1 MANTIITKNSATATA
16 VPTAGQLVQ
25 GELAVNVTDK
35 RLFTENSGGTV
46 VEVGTNPSTI
56 AVAGNATV
64 GGTLGVTGL
73 ATLASSTLTA
83 NPTLSAGTAN
93 GVTYLNGSKVLTSG
107 SGLTTNGNSLGV
119 GSSDFGGAGSINVSV
134 GVAGTTTGGL
144 QLWSTTTGQHYVQF
158 GDGTAGAATY
168 AGAIGYSHATDQMF
182 FYANAAEQMRLT
194 STGLGIGTSSP
205 QVQLHLQSDAPVI
218 RLTDTTANTNAEIFC
233 NSAAGSM
240 YLRADKDNTAAN
252 SVIGFQ
258 IDGSDKMTLDS
269 SGNLGLGVTPSA
281 WISAYKGF
289 DIGTTTSLYG
299 RTDSTMEFALAL
311 NGYRASSGSWLYR
324 NNGAAARYNQNSGTH
339 WWDVAPSGTAG
350 GTISFTQ
357 AMTLDASGRLGIG
370 LTSMGRELQ
379 IYSSAPSVQLQ
390 NASSGTTNTDGF
402 QLQLSGSDAY
412 ISNWENGA
420 QIFATNSTE
429 RLRIDSSGTVLIG
442 ESSSDLAATSKALV
456 IGSAGFGVQH
466 SGSTG
471 TYLKINPGAANG
483 TVDFKFDARS
493 GNYPAATFWTSNEE
507 RVRIDSSGNFMVGIT
522 VNQGAKVSVAAAE
535 SVAYWGRTT
544 ATGAAVNVLWNSA
557 TSGDNQFA
565 LFYSD
570 GGPSL
575 RGSITLNR
583 GAGLI
588 AFNTTSDYR
597 AKEVSGSV
605 QNALSIVTQLK
616 PYMGKMKG
624 ATVERPMFI
633 AHETQAIAPYAVTG
647 DKDAVDQDGKPLFQ
661 QMDHSSL
668 VPLLTAALQE
678 ALAKIE
684 SLTARVS
691 ALEGN

>member
-46 VEVGTNPSTI
+46 VELGVNPSS
-56 AVAGNATV
+56 
-64 GGTLGVTGL
+64 L
-73 ATLASSTLTA
+73 
-83 NPTLSAGTAN
+83 TLSGGTAN

-107 SGLTTNGNSLGV
+107 SALTFDGSALAVTGTLSAGNGISYFNNLDANIMLRVGV
-119 GSSDFGGAGSINVSV
+119 GITSTLGTGEGLEFSFTAPTAKILSYNRATSAYKNIFIDALTQSFGISGSE
-134 GVAGTTTGGL
+134 G
-144 QLWSTTTGQHYVQF
+144 
-158 GDGTAGAATY
+158 
-168 AGAIGYSHATDQMF
+168 
-182 FYANAAEQMRLT
+182 MRLT

-205 QVQLHLQSDAPVI
+205 AWKLDVQAPAAVFK
-218 RLTDTTANTNAEIFC
+218 LESTTGTNAAYMFTTNTGGDFYFGRD
-233 NSAAGSM
+233 NSTGATFGTGTAYSAVLYSAGAYPM
-240 YLRADKDNTAAN
+240 AFFTN
-252 SVIGFQ
+252 STER
-258 IDGSDKMTLDS
+258 MRLDS

-281 WISAYKGF
+281 WNSSFNVMQVGGSAA
-289 DIGTTTSLYG
+289 LYG
-299 RTDSTMEFALAL
+299 RASTGYDQAGLYSNARFA
-311 NGYRASSGSWLYR
+311 
-324 NNGAAARYNQNSGTH
+324 SGTNDWRYLVTTTGASGYLQSAGTH
-339 WWDVAPSGTAG
+339 SWYNAPSGTAG
-350 GTISFTQ
+350 DAISFTQ

-420 QIFATNSTE
+420 QIFATNATE
-429 RLRIDSSGTVLIG
+429 RMRIDSSGTVLIG
-442 ESSSDLAATSKALV
+442 ESSSDLAATSKAVV
-456 IGSAGFGVQH
+456 IGSAGFGVQYG
-466 SGSTG
+466 GSIG